1 MWSLMA
7 PERSWEGSGWAW
19 ELQSRL
25 WGPPGGSRGKGFG
38 PWRAPGG
45 AQNAKNAILEP
56 LSFFPKRS
64 RAYIYSGFSVF
75 LKKHV
80 FFKFG
85 SDGFSRGAREGP
97 ETCVWPLR
105 NFQGGPRKSG
115 SGPRGPFLGG
125 PGSAKVRQGFNFEVN
140 PGLVLTFSFFAL
152 NDFWKVPR
160 GSPERGAEQQQFQR
174 GAEGGGSNSLWGP
187 EGGPKTKR
195 DPRQSPRR
203 PCEDRTG
210 RKRRPRAP
218 GKTRVKDSQTL
229 TGRTV
234 L

>member
-1 MWSLMA
+1 M
-7 PERSWEGSGWAW
+7 E
-19 ELQSRL
+19 
-25 WGPPGGSRGKGFG
+25 GSRGG
-38 PWRAPGG
+38 PRTRKTRFWSHCRFSLNAPELIFIWF
-45 AQNAKNAILEP
+45 QR
-56 LSFFPKRS
+56 FFEKTL
-64 RAYIYSGFSVF
+64 F
-75 LKKHV
+75 L
-80 FFKFG
+80 KFG

-174 GAEGGGSNSLWGP
+174 GAEGGGSNSLWGS
-187 EGGPKTKR
+187 EAVPK
-195 DPRQSPRR
+195 
-203 PCEDRTG
+203 
-210 RKRRPRAP
+210 RK
-218 GKTRVKDSQTL
+218 VTL
-229 TGRTV
+229 GNPQ
-234 L
+234 